1 MATAADDQSKE
12 QEGARLATVRLG
24 SGSGVMCPNLNLHLM
39 VRFCHVEFRDRYS
52 PSFSVCFRPFSFILH
67 SFPSILCYSP
77 MLFYPLPSP
86 RHTPLFRHTRSFR
99 HIPSHSV
106 TLRHILS
113 FPSHPIFRPFFHLYP
128 FIPSHPFIFPYWDP
142 TVPSSD
148 LNLYSGSILVSATTP
163 IIPTPLCSGLLLYYY
178 FYCSMIRSVLIVP
191 FRIYSD
197 KL

>member
-1 MATAADDQSKE
+1 MKEYVRRYNPPESPEFTVFRSK
-12 QEGARLATVRLG
+12 AISPLRDTRLATVRLG

-99 HIPSHSV
+99 HIPS
-106 TLRHILS
+106 LRHILL
-113 FPSHPIFRPFFHLYP
+113 FRH
-128 FIPSHPFIFPYWDP
+128 IPSHPVISVTSHLP
-142 TVPSSD
+142 
-148 LNLYSGSILVSATTP
+148 SILPFISVYSVSSFHLS
-163 IIPTPLCSGLLLYYY
+163 ILG
-178 FYCSMIRSVLIVP
+178 
-191 FRIYSD
+191 SD
-197 KL
+197 CTEF

>member
-1 MATAADDQSKE
+1 MTDI
-12 QEGARLATVRLG
+12 L
-24 SGSGVMCPNLNLHLM
+24 LH
-39 VRFCHVEFRDRYS
+39 S
-52 PSFSVCFRPFSFILH
+52 PSVSVHSLIFSYASLSPPVVPSH
-67 SFPSILCYSP
+67 SVIPSHLV
-77 MLFYPLPSP
+77 
-86 RHTPLFRHTRSFR
+86 
-99 HIPSHSV
+99 IPSHSV
-106 TLRHILS
+106 TSRYSVTLHHIPS
-113 FPSHPIFRPFFHLYP
+113 FPSHSIFRPFFHLYP

-163 IIPTPLCSGLLLYYY
+163 IIPTPSCSGLLLYSY

>member
-1 MATAADDQSKE
+1 MRD
-12 QEGARLATVRLG
+12 ARGRVGHTLQK
-24 SGSGVMCPNLNLHLM
+24 
-39 VRFCHVEFRDRYS
+39 
-52 PSFSVCFRPFSFILH
+52 PFHCILLSMPAPH
-67 SFPSILCYSP
+67 
-77 MLFYPLPSP
+77 
-86 RHTPLFRHTRSFR
+86 HTRSFR

-106 TLRHILS
+106 TFRYSVTFRHILS
-113 FPSHPIFRPFFHLYP
+113 FPSHPIFRPFFHLYL
-128 FIPSHPFIFPYWDP
+128 FSPSHPFIFPYWDP

-163 IIPTPLCSGLLLYYY
+163 IIPTPLCSGLLLYSY